1 MICWQQSVSVLPR
14 SPGPKE
20 SSGSDFCSL
29 GSHKSQHALNCDFST
44 FPPDNFLSGVFLCSE
59 LLFSLCFLVSKPAC
73 LNPVLPWSGAGC
85 VWDES
90 RWSSHVCH
98 AGVAVLSPAALW
110 WWSLLC
116 SWSRCIQSLKAPPNS
131 LPVLFLLPLAHCA
144 PAQRAVGQG
153 LFFKGAL
160 FFITYL
166 GLWSNNFFPLSF

>member
-1 MICWQQSVSVLPR
+1 MSVLPR

-44 FPPDNFLSGVFLCSE
+44 FPPDNFLFGVFLCSE
-59 LLFSLCFLVSKPAC
+59 FLFSLCFLVSKPAC

-98 AGVAVLSPAALW
+98 AGAAVLSPAVLVVVTAVLLVTLHSEPEGSFKFTCQSCSSFPW
-110 WWSLLC
+110 LTVPLLSVLLGRDCSSKEHCSLL
-116 SWSRCIQSLKAPPNS
+116 L
-131 LPVLFLLPLAHCA
+131 
-144 PAQRAVGQG
+144 
-153 LFFKGAL
+153 
-160 FFITYL
+160 T
-166 GLWSNNFFPLSF
+166 